1 MPNYTAADVKN
12 LRQETGA
19 GIMDCKKALEDS
31 NGDMDKAREWVRQ
44 KGMARAEKKSDRET
58 NEGYIASYVH
68 ANNKTAA
75 LVEILC
81 ETDFVARNDEF
92 QAMARNV
99 AMQVVAMSPTTV
111 EELLAQEFI
120 KSPSQTIEQLVKGL
134 SGKIGER
141 FVVNRFVRY
150 QVGDQVK

>member
-1 MPNYTAADVKN
+1 
-12 LRQETGA
+12 
-19 GIMDCKKALEDS
+19 
-31 NGDMDKAREWVRQ
+31 MDKAREWVRQ